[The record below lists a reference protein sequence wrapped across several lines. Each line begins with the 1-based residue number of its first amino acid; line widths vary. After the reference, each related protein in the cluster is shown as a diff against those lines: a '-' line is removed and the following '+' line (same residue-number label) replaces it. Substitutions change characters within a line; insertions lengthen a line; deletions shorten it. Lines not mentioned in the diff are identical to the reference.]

1 MAIRSFVTTYG
12 AIAVLAA
19 GSGSVRADPE
29 VQGIAI
35 ATGVVVVASILADT
49 PQREE
54 PDSIAFDAG
63 RFDPIKN
70 VKQAT
75 AFGAEYHFDKFVWL
89 GLRPFIGASF
99 TSDRSAWGY
108 GGIRYPTEWGEHIV
122 ITPSFAVGGYS
133 QGHGKDLGHPAVL
146 GRFGLGFEY
155 RFDNDMRIGAAYY
168 HMSNGKVLHQTTNP
182 GTEVIGVTFSIPIR

>member
-1 MAIRSFVTTYG
+1 MAMRSFVTTYG
-12 AIAVLAA
+12 VIAVLAA

-35 ATGVVVVASILADT
+35 ATGVVVAASILADT

-54 PDSIAFDAG
+54 PDSIAFEAG

-75 AFGAEYHFDKFVWL
+75 AFEAEYHFDKFVWW
-89 GLRPFIGASF
+89 GLRPFVGIGF
-99 TSDRSAWGY
+99 TSDGSAWGY
-108 GGIRYPTEWGEHIV
+108 GGIRYATDWGEHIV

-146 GRFGLGFEY
+146 GRFGINFEY

-168 HMSNGKVLHQTTNP
+168 HMSNGKVLHQTANP